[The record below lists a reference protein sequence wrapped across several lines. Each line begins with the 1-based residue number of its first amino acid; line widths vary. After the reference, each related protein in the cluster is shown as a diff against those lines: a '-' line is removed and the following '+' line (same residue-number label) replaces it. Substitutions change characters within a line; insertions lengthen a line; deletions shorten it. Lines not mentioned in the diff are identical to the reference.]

1 MREINLREYER
12 SPGVPLSARER
23 DMLRGVLP
31 SVAIEPAPGVEG
43 TYHLTPGSVV
53 GAFETSGL
61 SVFIEPKI
69 GIAQLLSLACYAIG
83 RIRFRPEDFR
93 FPKESALP
101 DILALALSAQAR
113 RAFSGGLLHGYRTE
127 EEALMTVR
135 GRIRLEEQLRRR
147 FDTLLPVELQYDEFT
162 NDILPNRLVKA
173 AAHRLGRIHLRSPE
187 ARQNLGRVAGILDGV
202 SLVEFAPARVPA
214 VAFDRL
220 TEHYRDVIGL
230 ARLILGHGAF
240 ESGRGVVRASGFLM
254 DMNVVFQEFLTQA
267 LRDVLGASP
276 ETLRSDRELQNVTL
290 DHEGRVSLRP
300 DLTWWDGPECLFVG
314 DAKYKNVTGARVPNA
329 DLYQLL
335 SYATALGLP
344 GGLLVYAQGEAEP
357 ASYTVHRCGT
367 RLEVAALDLTGA
379 LGEILEAVRYIAKK
393 VVRLRDEAG
402 GVGPGIVLNTLSAR
416 PRVASARTFGVSRQT
431 IWHAQQPE

>member
-1 MREINLREYER
+1 MREINLREYEK

-31 SVAIEPAPGVEG
+31 SVSIEPAPGMEG
-43 TYHLTPGSVV
+43 TFHLTPGSMV
-53 GAFETSGL
+53 GAFETGGL

-83 RIRFRPEDFR
+83 RIRFRAEDFR
-93 FPKESALP
+93 FPEKCALP

-113 RAFSGGLLHGYRTE
+113 R
-127 EEALMTVR
+127 
-135 GRIRLEEQLRRR
+135 R
-147 FDTLLPVELQYDEFT
+147 FDTPLPVELQYDEFT

-173 AAHRLGRIHLRSPE
+173 AAHRLGRIRLRSPE
-187 ARQNLGRVAGILDGV
+187 ARRSLGWVAGILDGV
-202 SLVEFAPARVPA
+202 SPVEFPPAMVPT

-220 TEHYRDVIGL
+220 NEHYRDVVGL

-240 ESGRGVVRASGFLM
+240 ESGRGGVRASGFLM

-276 ETLRSDRELQNVTL
+276 ETLRSDRELQDVTL

-300 DLTWWDGPECLFVG
+300 DLTWWDGPDCLFVG
-314 DAKYKNVTGARVPNA
+314 DAKYKNLTGARVPNA
-329 DLYQLL
+329 DLYQML

-344 GGLLVYAQGEAEP
+344 GGLLVYAQGEADT
-357 ASYTVHRCGT
+357 ASYTVRQCGT
-367 RLEVAALDLTGA
+367 RLEVAAMDLTSA
-379 LGEILEAVRYIAKK
+379 LDEILEAVRHIAMK

-402 GVGPGIVLNTLSAR
+402 GVGPGLVLNTLSAR
-416 PRVASARTFGVSRQT
+416 PRVASADPGV
-431 IWHAQQPE
+431 

>member
-1 MREINLREYER
+1 MREINLREYEK

-31 SVAIEPAPGVEG
+31 SVSIEPAPGMEG
-43 TYHLTPGSVV
+43 TYHLTPGSMV
-53 GAFETSGL
+53 GAFETGGL

-83 RIRFRPEDFR
+83 RIRFRAEDFR
-93 FPKESALP
+93 FPEKCALP

-113 RAFSGGLLHGYRTE
+113 R
-127 EEALMTVR
+127 
-135 GRIRLEEQLRRR
+135 R
-147 FDTLLPVELQYDEFT
+147 FDTPLPVELQYDEFT

-173 AAHRLGRIHLRSPE
+173 AAHRLGRIRLRSPE
-187 ARQNLGRVAGILDGV
+187 ARRSLGWVAGILDGV
-202 SLVEFAPARVPA
+202 SPVEFPPAMVPT

-220 TEHYRDVIGL
+220 NEHYRDVVGL

-240 ESGRGVVRASGFLM
+240 ESGRGGVRASGFLM

-276 ETLRSDRELQNVTL
+276 ETLRSDRELQDVTL

-300 DLTWWDGPECLFVG
+300 DLTWWDGPDCLFVG
-314 DAKYKNVTGARVPNA
+314 DAKYKNLTGARVPNA
-329 DLYQLL
+329 DLYQML

-344 GGLLVYAQGEAEP
+344 GGLLVYAQGEADT
-357 ASYTVHRCGT
+357 ASYTVRQCGT
-367 RLEVAALDLTGA
+367 RLEVAAMDLTSA
-379 LGEILEAVRYIAKK
+379 LDEILEAVRHIAMK

-402 GVGPGIVLNTLSAR
+402 GVGPGLVLNTLSAR
-416 PRVASARTFGVSRQT
+416 PRVASADPGV
-431 IWHAQQPE
+431 